1 MFINIKWLAEYYIT
15 ICTLYDCAV
24 ETCYSF
30 PTKCLLHIL
39 NLVYTTY
46 IVYASTLYSLYSIR
60 YAPFTTVHRRRCR
73 FVSTSYGMTVYKI
86 LKCIYVTCYVI
97 PAIYSGTYISY
108 IVHVYM
114 SIMSLHY
121 MFLILYRKT

>member
-1 MFINIKWLAEYYIT
+1 MRLHCTVYIQ
-15 ICTLYDCAV
+15 
-24 ETCYSF
+24 
-30 PTKCLLHIL
+30 
-39 NLVYTTY
+39 
-46 IVYASTLYSLYSIR
+46 
-60 YAPFTTVHRRRCR
+60 
-73 FVSTSYGMTVYKI
+73 FVMLPLPLCVVVVVGLFQPVTVYKI
-86 LKCIYVTCYVI
+86 IKCIYVTCYVI